1 MNVSSFEHACKL
13 LRLLRVEY
21 NTDYDYGKQGT
32 EKRHQFD
39 VPCFTRVRLPLSP
52 LEWCQVCMRDGWHY
66 AGGCCATCS
75 AIQDI
80 LSHAF
85 RFGSG
90 WIDMQELG
98 DMAQLWEEHGEGDQI
113 VKFSEE
119 PDEFHHKAF
128 VDSRL
133 DPWEKIALVWHIAKN
148 FYEPRVPGAY
158 GDHLRELDKAVSLL
172 GSSLH
177 ALSIH
182 RMFDQNEI
190 HTLEGQ
196 KVLEGQKSQDQ
207 ASWLIILS
215 RILPALKTLNEQID
229 QLGPPPMEGWALI
242 DLEKGPDAVAS
253 NGLGLCLYRT
263 EEEVEHL
270 LQLWREQEG
279 QREEKTERKGKIDD
293 RIRVR
298 RVRVTREKGIEFLD

>member
-1 MNVSSFEHACKL
+1 MIVSSFEHACQL

-21 NTDYDYGKQGT
+21 NRDYDYGKQGT

-39 VPCFTRVRLPLSP
+39 VPCFTRVRLPFSP
-52 LEWCQVCMRDGWHY
+52 LEWCQCCMSDGWHY
-66 AGGCCATCS
+66 VGGCCATCS

-85 RFGSG
+85 RFHTG
-90 WIDMQELG
+90 WLDIQELSEL
-98 DMAQLWEEHGEGDQI
+98 AELWTTHGEGDQI

-133 DPWEKIALVWHIAKN
+133 DPWEKIALVWHITKN
-148 FYEPRVPGAY
+148 FYQPKVPSAY
-158 GDHLRELDKAVSLL
+158 GDHLNELDQAVSLL
-172 GSSLH
+172 GS
-177 ALSIH
+177 AL
-182 RMFDQNEI
+182 
-190 HTLEGQ
+190 HTLSFHHIFDRSFEGRPTI
-196 KVLEGQKSQDQ
+196 VGEESQEQ
-207 ASWLIILS
+207 ASELIVLS

-229 QLGPPPMEGWALI
+229 QLGPPPMEGWALV
-242 DLEKGPDAVAS
+242 DLEKGPDAVAH
-253 NGLGLCLYRT
+253 NGLGLCVYRT

-279 QREEKTERKGKIDD
+279 QREEKTERGGKIDD
-293 RIRVR
+293 RIKVR